1 MSQTR
6 FPWIPLAI
14 LILIGLL
21 MLGGFAIYRISWLE
35 GYQMGQLAAA
45 GITDGRV
52 MPYAAYRPGCGGVL
66 LTLGAIFLLLLIVG
80 KLFRFWTWKT
90 AWGPGGGAGGSERE
104 RWVRH
109 WHAHRPHGPI
119 PPWCWGWEEP
129 AEEKAEKPET
139 DADAGNAEAKAE
151 A

>member
-14 LILIGLL
+14 LIVIGLL

-35 GYQMGQLAAA
+35 GYRMGQLVA
-45 GITDGRV
+45 DGMADGKLV
-52 MPYAAYRPGCGGVL
+52 PYAAYQPGCGGL
-66 LTLGAIFLLLLIVG
+66 LVTLGALFLLLLVLG
-80 KLFRFWTWKT
+80 KLFRFWAWKT
-90 AWGPGGGAGGSERE
+90 AWGPGRGAGESERE

-109 WHAHRPHGPI
+109 WHAHRPHGPT

-129 AEEKAEKPET
+129 AGEKAEEPQPG
-139 DADAGNAEAKAE
+139 ADTGATEAKAE